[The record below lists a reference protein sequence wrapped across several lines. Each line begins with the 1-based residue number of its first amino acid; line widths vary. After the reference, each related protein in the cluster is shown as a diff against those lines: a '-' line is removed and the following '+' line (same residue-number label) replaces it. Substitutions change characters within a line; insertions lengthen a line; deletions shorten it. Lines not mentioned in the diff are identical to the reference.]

1 MLLHDR
7 LQLSQG
13 VSSASLRLT
22 DFVGFI
28 ATSYKVPMLAEVTCP
43 QPDVT
48 ITAGTYTAQQLLD
61 RTVSQ
66 LHGYRWKSENGVA
79 HLYQSQ
85 LVKSRGNLLNVK
97 LKKFYLPGNVTE
109 FIEILRSCV
118 ANRAGGYGCA
128 AASPS
133 TGCVACGLEK
143 EPLPH
148 LERFDEVT
156 ARAVLLRALQA
167 NGRFFVFIRFDT
179 IHPKLNSDTQY
190 ANWFVQSL
198 LPDNAAPI

>member
-1 MLLHDR
+1 M
-7 LQLSQG
+7 
-13 VSSASLRLT
+13 SLRLT

-28 ATSYKVPMLAEVTCP
+28 ATSYKVPMLVEFAYS
-43 QPDVT
+43 QPDVL
-48 ITAGTYTAQQLLD
+48 IAGGSYTAGQLLD
-61 RTVSQ
+61 QAVSQ
-66 LHGYRWKSENGVA
+66 LRGYRWAPENGVA

-85 LVKSRGNLLNVK
+85 LVKSKGNLLNVK

-118 ANRAGGYGCA
+118 ANSARGYGCA

-143 EPLPH
+143 EPLPYR
-148 LERFDEVT
+148 ERFDEVS
-156 ARAVLLRALQA
+156 ARAVLLRALQT

-179 IHPKLNSDTQY
+179 IHPKSNRDTQH
-190 ANWFVQSL
+190 AKWFVKSL
-198 LPDNAAPI
+198 VPDNAAPM